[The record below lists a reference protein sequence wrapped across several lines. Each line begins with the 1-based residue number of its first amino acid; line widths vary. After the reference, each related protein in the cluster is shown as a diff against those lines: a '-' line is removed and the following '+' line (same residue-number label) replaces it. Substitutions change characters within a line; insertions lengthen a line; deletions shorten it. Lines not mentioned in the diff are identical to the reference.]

1 LGFEMFIAGRYLRSR
16 RRENFISLISLISIT
31 GVALG
36 VIALD
41 CSLSM
46 MNGFETEI
54 RQRIVETTAHI
65 SVYTYAGE
73 GFSDWRSLADKVQ
86 EVPEVIGVAPGI
98 YAKSVIGSS
107 QANEG
112 VYVKGIIP
120 EEEVKVSRLPQNIVA
135 GRLSFEDPND
145 SLPGIVIGRE
155 LASTLGV
162 KIKDEVIIASLKQKK
177 LSITIQPKY
186 KRFRVTGIFE
196 TGFNEYDAT
205 LVYIAM
211 PIAQDLFKLDGLI
224 TDLQVK
230 VTDVYRS
237 REVAKRIE
245 EHIGQP
251 YYAVDWSERH
261 KNLFSWMTLE
271 KYGMTLILGLIVV
284 VAAFGIV
291 STLVMLVLQKRQ
303 EIAILKSMG
312 ATQQQVMRIFV
323 IQGTLLGI
331 VGTVAGTCIGFLAC
345 WLQKEFHLVSI
356 PSEIYFINTLP
367 IDMRFHEFVL
377 IAVSS
382 VLISFLAT
390 LYPSRRAS
398 RLFPSDILRHG

>member
-1 LGFEMFIAGRYLRSR
+1 MGFEMFIAGRYLRSR

-73 GFSDWRSLADKVQ
+73 GFADWRSLAEKVQ

-135 GRLSFEDPND
+135 GRLSLEDPND

-162 KIKDEVIIASLKQKK
+162 KIKDEVVLASLKQKK

-186 KRFRVTGIFE
+186 KRFRITGIFE

-205 LVYIAM
+205 LVYIAL
-211 PIAQDLFKLDGLI
+211 PVAQDLFKLEGLV

-237 REVAKRIE
+237 REIAKRIE
-245 EHIGQP
+245 EHVGQP

-271 KYGMTLILGLIVV
+271 KYGMALILGLIVV

-377 IAVSS
+377 IAISS
-382 VLISFLAT
+382 ILISFLAT

>member
-73 GFSDWRSLADKVQ
+73 GFADWRSLAEKVQ

-135 GRLSFEDPND
+135 GRLSLEDPND

-162 KIKDEVIIASLKQKK
+162 KIKDEVVLASLKQKK

-186 KRFRVTGIFE
+186 KRFRITGIFE

-205 LVYIAM
+205 LVYIAL
-211 PIAQDLFKLDGLI
+211 PVAQDLFKLEGLV

-237 REVAKRIE
+237 REIAKRIE
-245 EHIGQP
+245 EHVGQP

-271 KYGMTLILGLIVV
+271 KYGMALILGLIVV

-377 IAVSS
+377 IAISS
-382 VLISFLAT
+382 ILISFLAT

>member
-1 LGFEMFIAGRYLRSR
+1 MFIARRYLKSR
-16 RRENFISLISLISIT
+16 RRENFISLISLISIA

-41 CSLSM
+41 CALSM
-46 MNGFETEI
+46 MNGFETEV
-54 RQRIVETTAHI
+54 RQRIVNTTAHI
-65 SVYTYAGE
+65 SVYSYAGE
-73 GFSDWRSLADKVQ
+73 GFANWESVVKRVQ
-86 EVPEVIGVAPGI
+86 EVPGVVAAAPGI
-98 YAKSVIGSS
+98 YSKSVIGSN

-120 EEEVKVSRLPQNIVA
+120 EEEVKVSQLQKNIVA
-135 GRLSFEDPND
+135 GNMELDNPMD
-145 SLPGIVIGRE
+145 SLPGMIIGRQ

-162 KIKDEVIIASLKQKK
+162 KIGDEVLLASLKQKK
-177 LSITIQPKY
+177 LSISIQPKY

-205 LVYIAM
+205 LTYISM
-211 PIAQDLFKLDGLI
+211 STAQDLFKLDSLV
-224 TDLQVK
+224 TDVQVK
-230 VTDVYRS
+230 VTDFYRARQLAEKIS
-237 REVAKRIE
+237 D
-245 EHIGQP
+245 HLGDP

-271 KYGMTLILGLIVV
+271 KYGMALILGLIVL

-312 ATQQQVMRIFV
+312 ATRQQVMKIFV
-323 IQGTLLGI
+323 IQGTLLGA
-331 VGTVAGTCIGFLAC
+331 VGTLTGTALGFLIC
-345 WLQKEFHLVSI
+345 WLQKEFHLISI
-356 PSEIYFINTLP
+356 PGDIYFINTLP
-367 IDMRFHEFVL
+367 IDMRWHEFVL
-377 IAVSS
+377 IAVASIT
-382 VLISFLAT
+382 ISFLAT

>member
-1 LGFEMFIAGRYLRSR
+1 MGFEMFIAGRYLRSR

-36 VIALD
+36 VIALN
-41 CSLSM
+41 CALSM

-54 RQRIVETTAHI
+54 RQRIVETTAHV

-73 GFSDWRSLADKVQ
+73 GIVDWRSLALKVQ
-86 EVPEVIGVAPGI
+86 EVPDVIGVAPGI
-98 YAKSVIGSS
+98 YSKSVIGSS

-120 EEEVKVSRLPQNIVA
+120 EEEVKVSRLPENIVA
-135 GRLSFEDPND
+135 GELNLEDPND
-145 SLPGIVIGRE
+145 TLPGMVIGRE

-162 KIKDEVIIASLKQKK
+162 KIKDEVVLASLKQKK

-211 PIAQDLFKLDGLI
+211 PVAQDLFKLDSMV

-230 VTDVYRS
+230 VTDFYRS
-237 REVAKRIE
+237 RKIADLIE
-245 EHIGQP
+245 EHVGQL

-271 KYGMTLILGLIVV
+271 KYGMALILGLIVL

-331 VGTVAGTCIGFLAC
+331 VGTVAGTFIGFLAC

-356 PSEIYFINTLP
+356 PGEIYFINTLP

>member
-1 LGFEMFIAGRYLRSR
+1 MGFEMFIAGRYLRSR

-65 SVYTYAGE
+65 SVYSYAGE
-73 GFSDWRSLADKVQ
+73 GFADWRSLAEKVQ

-120 EEEVKVSRLPQNIVA
+120 EEEVKVSRLPENIVA
-135 GRLSFEDPND
+135 GQLNLEDPND

-162 KIKDEVIIASLKQKK
+162 KIKDEVVLASLKQKK

-211 PIAQDLFKLDGLI
+211 PVAQDLFKLDSLV

-237 REVAKRIE
+237 REIAKRVE
-245 EHIGQP
+245 EHVGQP

-271 KYGMTLILGLIVV
+271 KYGMALILGLIVL

>member
-65 SVYTYAGE
+65 SVYSYSGE
-73 GFSDWRSLADKVQ
+73 GFSDWRSLAEKVQ
-86 EVPEVIGVAPGI
+86 EVPEVLGVAPCI

-120 EEEVKVSRLPQNIVA
+120 EEEVKVSRLPENIVA
-135 GRLSFEDPND
+135 GSLSLEDPND

-162 KIKDEVIIASLKQKK
+162 KIKDEIVLASLKQKK

-211 PIAQDLFKLDGLI
+211 PVAQDLFKLDSLV

-237 REVAKRIE
+237 REIALRVE
-245 EHIGQP
+245 EHVGQP

-271 KYGMTLILGLIVV
+271 KYGMALILGLIVL

-312 ATQQQVMRIFV
+312 ATQRQVMRIFV

-345 WLQKEFHLVSI
+345 WLQKEFNLVSI

-367 IDMRFHEFVL
+367 IDMRLHEFVL

>member
-73 GFSDWRSLADKVQ
+73 GLVDWRSLAEKVQ

-135 GRLSFEDPND
+135 GQLDLEDPND

-162 KIKDEVIIASLKQKK
+162 KIKDEVVLASLKQKK
-177 LSITIQPKY
+177 LSISIQPKY

-211 PIAQDLFKLDGLI
+211 PVAQDLFKLEGLV

-237 REVAKRIE
+237 REIAKRVE
-245 EHIGQP
+245 EHVGQP

-271 KYGMTLILGLIVV
+271 KYGMALILGLIVV

-312 ATQQQVMRIFV
+312 ATPQQVMRIFV

-367 IDMRFHEFVL
+367 IDMRFHEFAL

>member
-1 LGFEMFIAGRYLRSR
+1 LGFEMFIARRYLKSR
-16 RRENFISLISLISIT
+16 RRESFISLISLISIT

-65 SVYTYAGE
+65 SIYTYAGE
-73 GFSDWRSLADKVQ
+73 GFTDWPSLAEKVR
-86 EVPEVIGVAPGI
+86 EVPEVIDVAPGI

-112 VYVKGIIP
+112 IYVKGIIP

-135 GRLSFEDPND
+135 GQLSLEDPND
-145 SLPGIVIGRE
+145 SLPGIIIGRE

-177 LSITIQPKY
+177 LTITIQPKY

-211 PIAQDLFKLDGLI
+211 PVAQDLFKLEGLV

-237 REVAKRIE
+237 REIAKRIE
-245 EHIGQP
+245 EHVGQP

-271 KYGMTLILGLIVV
+271 KYGMALILGLIVV

-312 ATQQQVMRIFV
+312 ATQQQIMRIFV

-331 VGTVAGTCIGFLAC
+331 VGTLVGTGIGFLAC
-345 WLQKEFHLVSI
+345 WLQQEFHLVSI

-367 IDMRFHEFVL
+367 IDMRLHEFVL

>member
-1 LGFEMFIAGRYLRSR
+1 
-16 RRENFISLISLISIT
+16 
-31 GVALG
+31 
-36 VIALD
+36 
-41 CSLSM
+41 
-46 MNGFETEI
+46 
-54 RQRIVETTAHI
+54 
-65 SVYTYAGE
+65 
-73 GFSDWRSLADKVQ
+73 
-86 EVPEVIGVAPGI
+86 
-98 YAKSVIGSS
+98 
-107 QANEG
+107 
-112 VYVKGIIP
+112 
-120 EEEVKVSRLPQNIVA
+120 
-135 GRLSFEDPND
+135 
-145 SLPGIVIGRE
+145 
-155 LASTLGV
+155 
-162 KIKDEVIIASLKQKK
+162 
-177 LSITIQPKY
+177 
-186 KRFRVTGIFE
+186 
-196 TGFNEYDAT
+196 
-205 LVYIAM
+205 LV
-211 PIAQDLFKLDGLI
+211 

-237 REVAKRIE
+237 REIARIIE
-245 EHIGQP
+245 ERIGQP

-271 KYGMTLILGLIVV
+271 KYGMALILGLIVV

-331 VGTVAGTCIGFLAC
+331 VGTVVGTCVGFLAC
-345 WLQKEFHLVSI
+345 WLQREFHLVSI

-367 IDMRFHEFVL
+367 IDMRFHEFAL

>member
-65 SVYTYAGE
+65 SVYSYSGE
-73 GFSDWRSLADKVQ
+73 GFSDWRSLAEKVQ
-86 EVPEVIGVAPGI
+86 EVPEVLGVAPGI

-120 EEEVKVSRLPQNIVA
+120 EEEVKVSRLPENIVA
-135 GRLSFEDPND
+135 GSLSLEDPND

-162 KIKDEVIIASLKQKK
+162 KIKDEIVLASLKQKK

-211 PIAQDLFKLDGLI
+211 PVAQDLFKLDSLV

-237 REVAKRIE
+237 REIALRVE
-245 EHIGQP
+245 EHVGQP

-271 KYGMTLILGLIVV
+271 KYGMALILGLIVL

-312 ATQQQVMRIFV
+312 ATQRQVMRIFV

-345 WLQKEFHLVSI
+345 WLQKEFNLVSI

-367 IDMRFHEFVL
+367 IDMRLHEFVL

>member
-1 LGFEMFIAGRYLRSR
+1 MGFEMFIARRYLKSR
-16 RRENFISLISLISIT
+16 RRENFISLISLISIM

-65 SVYTYAGE
+65 SVYSYAGE
-73 GFSDWRSLADKVQ
+73 GFSEWQALAAKVQ
-86 EVPEVIGVAPGI
+86 EVPDVIGVAPGI

-120 EEEVKVSRLPQNIVA
+120 EEEVKVSRLPENIVA
-135 GRLSFEDPND
+135 GRLELDNPFD

-162 KIKDEVIIASLKQKK
+162 KLRDEVVLASLKQQK

-205 LVYIAM
+205 LVYIAL
-211 PIAQDLFKLDGLI
+211 PIAQDLFKLEGLV

-237 REVAKRIE
+237 REIAGKIE
-245 EHIGQP
+245 EHVGQP

-271 KYGMTLILGLIVV
+271 KYGMTLILGLIVL

-291 STLVMLVLQKRQ
+291 STLVMLVLQKRP

-312 ATQQQVMRIFV
+312 ATRQQVMRIFV
-323 IQGTLLGI
+323 IQGTLLGSI
-331 VGTVAGTCIGFLAC
+331 GTVVGTAIGFLAC
-345 WLQKEFHLVSI
+345 WLQSEFRLVSI

-382 VLISFLAT
+382 ILISFLAT

>member
-73 GFSDWRSLADKVQ
+73 GFVDWRSLAKKVQ

-120 EEEVKVSRLPQNIVA
+120 EEEVKVSRLPENIVA
-135 GRLSFEDPND
+135 GQLNLEDPND
-145 SLPGIVIGRE
+145 TLPGIVIGRE

-162 KIKDEVIIASLKQKK
+162 KIKDEVVLASLKQKK

-211 PIAQDLFKLDGLI
+211 PVAQDLFKLDSLV

-237 REVAKRIE
+237 REIAEMVE
-245 EHIGQP
+245 EHVGQP

-271 KYGMTLILGLIVV
+271 KYGMALILGLIVL

-331 VGTVAGTCIGFLAC
+331 VGTVTGTCIGFLAC